1 MQWFGNRVYYIVAYW
16 LFYQK
21 FLFRRLIV
29 IVFVINCGSSSLK
42 YQLID
47 MKNENVMAKG
57 LIERIGMDGSVLK
70 HTPANANTIDIS
82 TEIPDHKVAIQLVIE
97 ALLDE
102 NHGVIKKMS
111 EINAVGHRV
120 VHGGERFTDSMLIT
134 TDVIKG
140 IEACCEIAPLH
151 NPPNLHGIL
160 ACMELLPEVPQV
172 AVFDTAFHQTMPKTA
187 FLYGLPYEMYV
198 KYGLRRYGFHGT
210 SHRYVAQKAAEMM
223 GEHMS
228 DLRIITCHLGNGA
241 SLTAIK
247 YGKSVDTSMGYTPLE
262 GLIMGTRS
270 GEIDPAI
277 IPFLMEKE
285 NMDAMQIDNFLNR
298 RSGILGISGLSSD
311 FRDLE
316 AAANNGDE
324 RSQLAID
331 IFAYKVKKYIG
342 GYVAAMGGVDA
353 IVFTAGLGE
362 NSPFMREKICNGLEY
377 LGTRID
383 PELNKIRGKAREVSI
398 KRART
403 KIFVIPTNEEL
414 VIARDTK
421 RICRRIIDL

>member
-1 MQWFGNRVYYIVAYW
+1 M
-16 LFYQK
+16 
-21 FLFRRLIV
+21 

-160 ACMELLPEVPQV
+160 
-172 AVFDTAFHQTMPKTA
+172 
-187 FLYGLPYEMYV
+187 G
-198 KYGLRRYGFHGT
+198 
-210 SHRYVAQKAAEMM
+210 
-223 GEHMS
+223 
-228 DLRIITCHLGNGA
+228 
-241 SLTAIK
+241 
-247 YGKSVDTSMGYTPLE
+247 
-262 GLIMGTRS
+262 
-270 GEIDPAI
+270 
-277 IPFLMEKE
+277 
-285 NMDAMQIDNFLNR
+285 
-298 RSGILGISGLSSD
+298 
-311 FRDLE
+311 
-316 AAANNGDE
+316 
-324 RSQLAID
+324 
-331 IFAYKVKKYIG
+331 
-342 GYVAAMGGVDA
+342 
-353 IVFTAGLGE
+353 
-362 NSPFMREKICNGLEY
+362 
-377 LGTRID
+377 
-383 PELNKIRGKAREVSI
+383 
-398 KRART
+398 
-403 KIFVIPTNEEL
+403 
-414 VIARDTK
+414 
-421 RICRRIIDL
+421 

>member
-1 MQWFGNRVYYIVAYW
+1 MKILV
-16 LFYQK
+16 L
-21 FLFRRLIV
+21 
-29 IVFVINCGSSSLK
+29 NCGSSSIK
-42 YQLID
+42 YQLFNIET
-47 MKNENVMAKG
+47 KEVLAKG
-57 LIERIGMDGSVLK
+57 GIEKIGLEDSFLKFNLPNGEKETIYAPIPEHTAGVRLI
-70 HTPANANTIDIS
+70 IDTLTSEKYGVVKSIA
-82 TEIPDHKVAIQLVIE
+82 EID
-97 ALLDE
+97 
-102 NHGVIKKMS
+102 
-111 EINAVGHRV
+111 AVGHRM
-120 VHGGERFTDSMLIT
+120 VHGGEKFSASTLLTDEVLE
-134 TDVIKG
+134 VF
-140 IEACCEIAPLH
+140 EACNDLAPLH
-151 NPPNLHGIL
+151 NPANLKGVN
-160 ACMELLPEVPQV
+160 AVKEVAPEMPQV
-172 AVFDTAFHQTMPKTA
+172 GVFDTAFHQTMPDYA
-187 FLYGLPYEMYV
+187 YMYALPYEYYE
-198 KYGLRRYGFHGT
+198 KYGIRRYGFHGT
-210 SHRYVAQKAAEMM
+210 SHRYVAQRAAEMM

-247 YGKSVDTSMGYTPLE
+247 YGRSVDTSMGYTPLE

-285 NMDAMQIDNFLNR
+285 NMDAQQIDNFLNR

-316 AAANNGDE
+316 QAANNGDE

-331 IFAYKVKKYIG
+331 IFAYKVRKYIG

-362 NSPFMREKICNGLEY
+362 NSPFMREKICNGLEF

-383 PELNKIRGKAREVSI
+383 PELNKIRGKAREISV

-403 KIFVIPTNEEL
+403 KIFVVPTNEEL

-421 RICRRIIDL
+421 RICKDL

>member
-1 MQWFGNRVYYIVAYW
+1 M
-16 LFYQK
+16 
-21 FLFRRLIV
+21 

-247 YGKSVDTSMGYTPLE
+247 YGRSVDTSMGYTPLE

-285 NMDAMQIDNFLNR
+285 NMDAQQIDNFLNR

-331 IFAYKVKKYIG
+331 VFAYKVKKYIG

-421 RICRRIIDL
+421 RICRRIVDL

>member
-1 MQWFGNRVYYIVAYW
+1 M
-16 LFYQK
+16 
-21 FLFRRLIV
+21 

-285 NMDAMQIDNFLNR
+285 NMDATQIDNFLNR

-383 PELNKIRGKAREVSI
+383 PELNKIRGKAREISI

>member
-1 MQWFGNRVYYIVAYW
+1 M
-16 LFYQK
+16 
-21 FLFRRLIV
+21 

>member
-1 MQWFGNRVYYIVAYW
+1 M
-16 LFYQK
+16 
-21 FLFRRLIV
+21 
-29 IVFVINCGSSSLK
+29 IVFVVNCGSSSLK

-47 MKNENVMAKG
+47 MTKESVMAKG

-70 HTPANANTIDIS
+70 HTPGSEEAVEIN
-82 TEIPDHKVAIQLVIE
+82 TEIPDHKVAIQLVID
-97 ALLDE
+97 ALTNE

-120 VHGGERFTDSMLIT
+120 VHGGERFTDSMLINS
-134 TDVIKG
+134 DVIAG

-151 NPPNLHGIL
+151 NPPNLHGIH
-160 ACMELLPEVPQV
+160 ACMELMPEVPQV

-270 GEIDPAI
+270 GEMDPAI
-277 IPFLMEKE
+277 IPFLREKE
-285 NMDAMQIDNFLNR
+285 NMDAQQIDNFLNR

-316 AAANNGDE
+316 QAANNGDE

-331 IFAYKVKKYIG
+331 IFAYKVRKYIG

-362 NSPFMREKICNGLEY
+362 NSPFMREKICNGLEF

-383 PELNKIRGKAREVSI
+383 PELNKIRGKAREISV

-403 KIFVIPTNEEL
+403 KIFVVPTNEEL

-421 RICRRIIDL
+421 RICKDL

>member
-1 MQWFGNRVYYIVAYW
+1 M
-16 LFYQK
+16 
-21 FLFRRLIV
+21 

-47 MKNENVMAKG
+47 MTKETVMAKG
-57 LIERIGMDGSVLK
+57 LVERIGMDGSILK
-70 HTPANANTIDIS
+70 HSPADKDTLEFTPA
-82 TEIPDHKVAIQLVIE
+82 IPDHKVAIQLVID
-97 ALLDE
+97 ALIDE

-134 TDVIKG
+134 SDVIAG

-151 NPPNLHGIL
+151 NPPNLHGIH
-160 ACMELLPEVPQV
+160 ACMELMPEVPQV

-285 NMDAMQIDNFLNR
+285 NMDAQQIDNLLNR
-298 RSGILGISGLSSD
+298 QSGILGISGVSSD

-316 AAANNGDE
+316 AAANDGDE

-331 IFAYKVKKYIG
+331 IFAYKVRKYIG

-383 PELNKIRGKAREVSI
+383 PELNKIRGKAREISI
-398 KRART
+398 KRSRT
-403 KIFVIPTNEEL
+403 KIFVVPTNEEL

-421 RICRRIIDL
+421 RICGRLAEL

>member
-1 MQWFGNRVYYIVAYW
+1 M
-16 LFYQK
+16 
-21 FLFRRLIV
+21 
-29 IVFVINCGSSSLK
+29 IVFVLNCGSSSLK

-47 MKNENVMAKG
+47 MKHETVMAKG

-82 TEIPDHKVAIQLVIE
+82 TEIPDHKVAIKLVIE
-97 ALLDE
+97 TLLDE
-102 NHGVIKKMS
+102 NHGVIKKLS

-134 TDVIKG
+134 TEVIKG

-151 NPPNLHGIL
+151 NPPNLHGIE

-247 YGKSVDTSMGYTPLE
+247 YGRSVDTSMGYTPLE

-285 NMDAMQIDNFLNR
+285 NMDAQQIDNFLNR

-331 IFAYKVKKYIG
+331 VFAYKVKKYIG

-421 RICRRIIDL
+421 RICRRIVDL

>member
-1 MQWFGNRVYYIVAYW
+1 M
-16 LFYQK
+16 
-21 FLFRRLIV
+21 

-383 PELNKIRGKAREVSI
+383 PELNKIRGKARI
-398 KRART
+398 QQHPYCQALYRAPARHRNR
-403 KIFVIPTNEEL
+403 PPRNPNPRSRAEL
-414 VIARDTK
+414 
-421 RICRRIIDL
+421 

>member
-228 DLRIITCHLGNGA
+228 DLRIISCHLGNGA

-331 IFAYKVKKYIG
+331 VFAYKVKKYIG

-383 PELNKIRGKAREVSI
+383 PELNKIRGKAREISI

>member
-1 MQWFGNRVYYIVAYW
+1 MIVNKKRHIIQRPDEEGATV
-16 LFYQK
+16 K
-21 FLFRRLIV
+21 I
-29 IVFVINCGSSSLK
+29 FVVNCGSSSIK
-42 YQLID
+42 YQLIN
-47 MKNENVMAKG
+47 MENETALAKG
-57 LIERIGMDGSVLK
+57 MVERIGMEGSLLK
-70 HTPANANTIDIS
+70 HTPAGKYTVDLPGD
-82 TEIPDHKVAIQLVIE
+82 IPDHATGIKLILQALVNPE
-97 ALLDE
+97 Y
-102 NHGVIKKMS
+102 GVITDMAD
-111 EINAVGHRV
+111 IDAVGHRV
-120 VHGGERFTDSMLIT
+120 VHGGERFADSVLIT
-134 TDVIKG
+134 QDVLKG
-140 IEACCEIAPLH
+140 IEACAEIAPLH
-151 NPPNLHGIL
+151 NPPNLYGIN
-160 ACMELLPEVPQV
+160 ACMEIMPTTPQV
-172 AVFDTAFHQTMPKTA
+172 AVFDTAFHQTLPKIA
-187 FLYGLPYEMYV
+187 YLYGLPYEMYV

-210 SHRYVAQKAAEMM
+210 SHKYVAQVAASMM
-223 GEHMS
+223 QEHMT

-241 SLTAIK
+241 SITAIK

-285 NMDAMQIDNFLNR
+285 NMTGPQIDDYLNR

-316 AAANNGDE
+316 SAANRGDE

-331 IFAYKVKKYIG
+331 LFAYKVKKYIG

-362 NSPFMREKICNGLEY
+362 NSPFMRDKICNGLEY

-383 PELNKIRGKAREVSI
+383 PERNKVRGKAQEISV
-398 KRART
+398 KRASV

-414 VIARDTK
+414 VIARDTFN
-421 RICRRIIDL
+421 IC

>member
-1 MQWFGNRVYYIVAYW
+1 MQWFVNRVYYIVAYW
-16 LFYQK
+16 LFYQN

-247 YGKSVDTSMGYTPLE
+247 SGKSVDTSMGYTPLE

>member
-1 MQWFGNRVYYIVAYW
+1 M
-16 LFYQK
+16 
-21 FLFRRLIV
+21 

-331 IFAYKVKKYIG
+331 VFAYKVKKYIG

-362 NSPFMREKICNGLEY
+362 NSPFMREQICKGLEY